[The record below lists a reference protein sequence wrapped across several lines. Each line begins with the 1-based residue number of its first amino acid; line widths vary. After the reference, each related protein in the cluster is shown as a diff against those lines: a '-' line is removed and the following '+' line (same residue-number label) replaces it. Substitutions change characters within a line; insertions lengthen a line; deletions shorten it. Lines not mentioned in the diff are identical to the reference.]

1 MYVSLIQTY
10 WWIKSPN
17 IGYIQYTLKLSLWL
31 ILSLSVTVKLH
42 ERWLQNAKT
51 LEWGSKIVRMKERMT
66 EGSCKISDLTINDFK
81 YNWHFL
87 KNDCETLRH

>member
-1 MYVSLIQTY
+1 LYVSLIQTY

-17 IGYIQYTLKLSLWL
+17 IGYIQYTLKLYLWL
-31 ILSLSVTVKLH
+31 ILSLSVTLKLH
-42 ERWLQNAKT
+42 ER
-51 LEWGSKIVRMKERMT
+51 LEWDSKIVRMKERMT